1 MEFIFKRSIQLKVYP
16 MFSKLIIIV
25 TFYLLIGLANVWSQ
39 SCPFIDSDKVP
50 GTISDLPVNL
60 SATVVI
66 DGVPADVGSD
76 CFGIFRQ
83 NGDLVQYESFITY
96 NGASFTN
103 ASLFGFAGET
113 ISFKVWDASANIQL
127 DVGTHQITADNIAS
141 GIGSPENPLALA
153 TVDDTSP
160 SIQSITS
167 TTADGS
173 YNAGNV
179 GDLVNVTVNFSEA
192 TTLVG
197 GSLVVTLETGST
209 DATVSFNAFDAQT
222 SVSGSFTIASG
233 FETPD
238 LTVNSVTFTGT
249 IQDTN
254 TPTANTDTSGT
265 LAIPDGQNI
274 ADSKAIVI
282 DAVAPT
288 ITSVTSSTADGVYTV
303 GTSIAFTVN
312 VSEPVELQG
321 GSLTI
326 IFETGTD
333 DAEVVL
339 TDFSLTNAF
348 SGSYPIRSGH
358 NSADLD
364 VKELV
369 LSGTLKDAAGN
380 NADLASLPSPN
391 LASGSAIVIDAVKP
405 VITAGQ
411 LFTVDENA
419 AANTNVT
426 DTAGSGLVQ
435 VTDNRV
441 TAGNFTNFAIAT
453 STASGFV
460 IDSATGQISVGATAL
475 DLETVESTTVTLGI
489 TVSDGF
495 NTSDAVDVTINL
507 NPVNDAPVAHNQQHS
522 IIPGDVASQSY
533 KEIILTGSD
542 RKDVD
547 GAIEKFIIVS
557 LPDAAVGTI
566 TDSGGGALAI
576 GSQLDAVNN
585 QVTIRFNPA
594 TTDPLP
600 VQRTSFQFNVRD
612 NGMDVKQL
620 TKLTSVSPG
629 TVTIRFNL
637 APNSP
642 ASVSVTSAPDPA
654 YVNAVLTAVVTPH
667 ATFDQDDLGDAEE
680 YIFIWKKDGTEAG
693 RTPAAAGTTSTIGK
707 TSADDDDADV
717 ITPVTRGDWT
727 CEVFAFDG
735 ISQSAAAAVNAP
747 ALTVQ
752 NTRPTISNSG
762 SVTIPLTPDPAL
774 TGSTLTIDV
783 TNIQLADADPGDD
796 AYFTASGTVKAD
808 HLSIS
813 WHKKRPTDSGFLL
826 IPGAT
831 GVNLSNTAF
840 KEGDILKANVKA
852 KDRAGLESTDMV
864 ETAERTISNTAPEI
878 TGSVTIDPS
887 VPVFD
892 SILTA
897 NTSAAV
903 KSDAD
908 PDDTT
913 SFKYQWERDTGSGFA
928 AITTDN
934 GNAEL
939 RFSELSGSPA
949 KFDRG
954 DVLKV
959 IVKANDGT
967 VDSTGS
973 IEAQVTIGNTAPVGK
988 DATVIVSAGLE
999 KNFMLAGTDSDM
1011 DTLTFS
1017 HNSDLAL
1024 AGGGDLK
1031 GGETITVNST
1041 TGRAVFT
1048 PGNAADG
1055 DNYTFTYTVND
1066 TVADSAPGTI
1076 TLQVKDNLPPEP
1088 VSTPS
1093 PDPAVAI
1100 TDKSE
1105 GDTLRFSLTAKDSAD
1120 PSGTGSIADIEWLV
1134 DGTSAETDSNTGKDV
1149 NFNAAFDWQTSA
1161 DTIAN
1166 SAAGKRN
1173 KVQRFVITARIK
1185 DNEQGTT
1192 DVVWNVD
1199 LKDVDRSASAPTV
1212 SITPVT
1218 PKTTDVLTPTV
1229 DTPSTDPDGDAVSG
1243 YEHTWENLTT
1253 EAAGVEGASLAAD
1266 KFKKGHKVKLTSRA
1280 LTNPYDEATPL
1291 VSAQGGSSEVTIV
1304 DTAIVANPQPNVQMK
1319 EDNADDTDGAAGL
1332 QITLSGTDPDV
1343 TDGID
1348 STVFTIVD
1356 QPKTG
1361 TLSGLDSA
1369 TGALTY
1375 TPNKDKFG
1383 DDTFKFSVTAGG
1395 VISEADVTIKIEAV
1409 NDAPIAHD
1417 DQIVTTPGGV
1427 VTRLINGKTSV
1438 RDNDSDVDNLLT
1450 DLTVSIEKSP
1460 SFSKNFNLGADG
1472 TFSYEHDGNTADFRD
1487 EFTYTLSDGSLSSNT
1502 ATVEI
1507 LLKQPPV
1514 IQDTPLQFFV
1524 FKDQQSDSANAS
1536 VGTVKA
1542 IDNDAGD
1549 TVRYAVNNTVVPD
1562 LPGVTVAIDPT
1573 TGAVTT
1579 NISGKDFST
1588 PVALSFVVDA
1598 IDNGNPPQKDTETA
1612 TVFFMNSKPGTIW
1625 VDAAYAHL
1633 SNGDAVDF
1641 PFTAVDA
1648 GSSVVGIDA
1657 FATIQDGIDRAGQ
1670 INAGR
1675 VKVNQGTYNESI
1687 AITKG
1692 DLTITGDL
1700 PPASV
1705 TGAGANAPKIDGAD
1719 GIGNRAVSIDS
1730 GVSGV
1735 TIQGFEIADY
1745 PGSAATPSYG
1755 IRAMNTDTSLI
1766 RILNNHIHNV
1776 SVGIGALSNDGSKHD
1791 QWIVRDNKIND
1802 VLTGITLQNSPNS
1815 QALNNTIMRNQNTA
1829 GTQAGRLPTR

>member
-1 MEFIFKRSIQLKVYP
+1 MIFVIASLLSLFPVY
-16 MFSKLIIIV
+16 
-25 TFYLLIGLANVWSQ
+25 SQ
-39 SCPFIDSDKVP
+39 SCPFGVPIVDPAFGKNSILADVKMDGIAVTGGKLGAFVGQSLRGIADVNFIASPHNKAFSHMALNANPGEVVRFEFCDGENNNFLINETLTIVP
-50 GTISDLPVNL
+50 GTSNYGNL
-60 SATVVI
+60 QDT
-66 DGVPADVGSD
+66 
-76 CFGIFRQ
+76 
-83 NGDLVQYESFITY
+83 L
-96 NGASFTN
+96 
-103 ASLFGFAGET
+103 SL
-113 ISFKVWDASANIQL
+113 S
-127 DVGTHQITADNIAS
+127 
-141 GIGSPENPLALA
+141 

-160 SIQSITS
+160 SIKSITS

-173 YNAGNV
+173 YNAGNA
-179 GDLVNVTVNFSEA
+179 GDSVNVTVNFSEA

-233 FETPD
+233 FETSA
-238 LTVNSVTFTGT
+238 LTANSVTFTGT

-282 DAVAPT
+282 DAVVPT
-288 ITSVTSSTADGVYTV
+288 ITSVTSSTADDVYTV

-321 GSLTI
+321 GSLRI

-348 SGSYPIRSGH
+348 SGSYPIQSGH

-369 LSGTLKDAAGN
+369 LLSGTLKDAAGN

-489 TVSDGF
+489 TVSDGV

-887 VPVFD
+887 DPVFD

-934 GNAEL
+934 NDAVL

-954 DVLKV
+954 DVFKF

-988 DATVIVSAGLE
+988 DATVIVSAGLQ

-1024 AGGGDLK
+1024 AGGGVLK

-1088 VSTPS
+1088 VSPS

-1161 DTIAN
+1161 DTIVN

-1549 TVRYAVNNTVVPD
+1549 TVRYAVNNTVVSD

-1633 SNGDAVDF
+1633 SNGNAVDF

-1675 VKVNQGTYNESI
+1675 VNVNQGTYNESI

-1700 PPASV
+1700 PAASV
-1705 TGAGANAPKIDGAD
+1705 TGAGANAPKIDGAG